1 MTEKQHI
8 EINPEVFIWARERLG
23 LSQSAAAKKLEIS
36 VRSLEKFETGVRKP
50 TLEELKNFSK
60 VYKRTIATLLLDKPP
75 KEKPFPKD
83 RRTVESRE
91 LNVFNEKTILA
102 VRKARALV
110 DSFIELNKENNIPI
124 KNFRKIIS
132 EIAPQIS
139 INEEPFELAAEL
151 RKRIGLKEL
160 RDLSNPKL
168 ALEASIEKTEN
179 LGIAVFQ
186 ISLNEDQ
193 LRGFSLTDEEIPVI
207 VIKRSDQPTGKIFT
221 LFHEL
226 GHIILN
232 EGGLCDISLS
242 PTSQKIEKWC
252 NSFAA
257 EILVP
262 QEEILGL
269 PIIAEKSASEI
280 KEWQKK
286 ELIEIGNHFHVGP
299 LVILRKLLDNK
310 LTTQNFY
317 KEKHEKWNKPFTGFG
332 TSGEGRNIPK
342 EAINEKG
349 RTYVGLAFRAFDQ
362 NRISLK
368 DLSDYLGIKISYLD
382 KTRQLLHT
390 I

>member
-8 EINPEVFIWARERLG
+8 EINPAVLIWARERLG
-23 LSQSAAAKKLEIS
+23 LSPSTAAERLEIS
-36 VRSLEKFETGVRKP
+36 VRSLEKFEAGLQKP

-60 VYKRTIATLLLDKPP
+60 VYKRTIATLLLEKPP

-83 RRTVESRE
+83 RRTIESKE

-102 VRKARALV
+102 VRKARALAE
-110 DSFIELNKENNIPI
+110 SFIELNKENNIPI

-139 INEEPFELAAEL
+139 INEEPFKLADEF
-151 RKRIGLKEL
+151 RKRMNLNEL
-160 RDLSNPKL
+160 RDISNTKL
-168 ALEASIEKTEN
+168 ALEASIERIEN

-193 LRGFSLTDEEIPVI
+193 LRGFSLVDEEIPVI
-207 VIKRSDQPTGKIFT
+207 VIKRGDQPTGKIFT

-226 GHIILN
+226 AHIILN

-242 PTSQKIEKWC
+242 PASQKIEKWC

-262 QEEILGL
+262 KEELISFPLVVDQSTSGT
-269 PIIAEKSASEI
+269 
-280 KEWQKK
+280 KEWRKSK
-286 ELIEIGNHFHVGP
+286 LIEIGEHFHVGP
-299 LVILRKLLDNK
+299 LVILRRLLDSN
-310 LTTQNFY
+310 LTSISYY
-317 KEKHEKWNKPFTGFG
+317 KEKHERWNKPSHGFG
-332 TSGEGRNIPK
+332 KSEGRNIPK
-342 EAINEKG
+342 ETINEKG
-349 RTYVGLAFRAFDQ
+349 KTYVGLAFSAFDH
-362 NRISLK
+362 NRINLK

-390 I
+390 V